1 MRIEKE
7 ILVNILK
14 ILFVSSLTTGSAGF
28 NEFDGGNMIL
38 FQIEVFGRNIKVTT
52 LTRFFIKVTA
62 RPSFTRFLGEQM
74 EFSKYQ
80 NR

>member
-38 FQIEVFGRNIKVTT
+38 FQIEVFGRNIKMENI
-52 LTRFFIKVTA
+52 LQRFNCI
-62 RPSFTRFLGEQM
+62 SFLFKPPWYVQ
-74 EFSKYQ
+74 YI
-80 NR
+80 